1 MLRVGHYG
9 TNPEYLKTPSTKE
22 EWLLASCDAT
32 YKFTFVDIEAYGSQ
46 SDGGVLRESVFGQRM
61 EQDDMAVPKTDKITG
76 TNIAMSYFLVADEA
90 FPLKQYIMR
99 PYPGKSLTNLQRI
112 FNYRLSR
119 ARQVIENTFG
129 ILVARWRILKTTIN
143 AKIENVD
150 NIVKA
155 LVVLHN
161 YCQVELDKEKTNIY
175 CPPGFVDSGEE
186 QNGIWRQEA
195 TPLSSVG
202 RMGANIA
209 RRQLYEMRNRL
220 AEYLTSEAGSVPWQN
235 NILQT
240 RNNK

>member
-1 MLRVGHYG
+1 
-9 TNPEYLKTPSTKE
+9 
-22 EWLLASCDAT
+22 
-32 YKFTFVDIEAYGSQ
+32 
-46 SDGGVLRESVFGQRM
+46 
-61 EQDDMAVPKTDKITG
+61 
-76 TNIAMSYFLVADEA
+76 
-90 FPLKQYIMR
+90 
-99 PYPGKSLTNLQRI
+99 
-112 FNYRLSR
+112 LSR
-119 ARQVIENTFG
+119 ARQVIENSFG

-161 YCQVELDKEKTNIY
+161 YCQLELDKEKTNIY

-186 QNGIWRQEA
+186 LNGTWRQEA
-195 TPLSSVG
+195 TPMSSVG

-240 RNNK
+240 RNN